1 MILFNLMENLF
12 LYGCSDFYIKKYIM
26 NINKVNRGSEW
37 RKWDLHVHTPLSI
50 EQEYGGNT
58 PENWERFISDLERL
72 PSEIK
77 IIGIND
83 YIFIDGYKKV
93 LDEKQKGR
101 LSNIELILPVI
112 ELRIDKFA
120 NVSEDDPLERI
131 NFHIIFSNELTSE
144 QIESQFLNALSAEYK
159 LETEYDYD
167 NESDWSGVI
176 TRENIELLGKK
187 LIESSKGK
195 IKGSPLKIGFNS
207 LNIPYEKLMDKLK
220 NPLLKNKFLTA
231 VGKVEW
237 DTMRWDGSPAEKKNI
252 INRANF
258 VFSAS
263 PTVELAVKARE
274 SLKNQ
279 NVNHKLLHC
288 SDAHIF
294 INNLQNT
301 KEKELGHCF
310 TWIKADPTFEGLK
323 QIIYE
328 PEERVRIQD
337 EKPDFKED
345 KEIIDKVKFISPNN
359 KFSNEEIY
367 FNPNLNVIIGGKSSG
382 KSILLYSIA
391 KTLLADTKDKLLFK
405 NNGEER
411 YSIKSIDSG
420 FDFEI
425 TTKAGFS
432 QKISDREEGHNSL
445 IPNIK
450 YIPQNELVKLAEPEL
465 SGKGE
470 SLNKLVRNLICE
482 DTDSKQ
488 KYNDFIKNVKQ
499 YDKEREEL
507 IDSYFDTLDNIQ
519 KLEAE
524 LKTKSNKEVLQTNI
538 KTNSEKVEE
547 LNKKA
552 GLSDEQ
558 IQQYKNFQEQQQ
570 QNQKR
575 RDLLNSDL
583 SQTNAFFQELN
594 KELSNLQERKNTF
607 LRSIHKNE
615 FRSYYQD
622 KLKFIDD
629 SIVQL
634 QGLISEIGIIINSE
648 GKRIFN
654 TDNIFKEE
662 LKQINN
668 EKSNIEEE
676 LKLYQQ
682 NEEIKKQ
689 IRTLEESIEIDG
701 KLLAEIDSLN
711 KKIEEKRQSIEEI
724 KTKLF
729 DLYKNSYNEYIDIV
743 EQLKN
748 RTIELEKDGLQIRG
762 VTQFNFPKFRRE
774 IISFTHGTYNDN
786 NKYCILDE
794 NRSRIFETNYDEL
807 ISNISK
813 MFNEIMTSEYRIKTI
828 SKKEAVKKL
837 LDDYFYDYWEIT
849 YKNDKLGEMSTG
861 KASFVILML
870 IIGLSKSKSPIL
882 IDQPEDNLDNRSVSE
897 NIISYLRNKKIER
910 QIILVTHNANIVV
923 NADAENVIVANQ
935 KGQNDKETS
944 SIYKFDYINGAIE
957 NTFAKIEA
965 ETDLLKSMGIKEHIA
980 DIVEGGKE
988 AFKNRERKYGF

>member
-1 MILFNLMENLF
+1 MTT
-12 LYGCSDFYIKKYIM
+12 
-26 NINKVNRGSEW
+26 NIAINRGSEW
-37 RKWDLHVHTPLSI
+37 RKWDLHIHTKNTNKNDQFTSSNMEDFLYEFFKKAIEKKISAIGITDYFSI
-50 EQEYGGNT
+50 DRYRDVVDYQENIDDKKDGEGKQLFN
-58 PENWERFISDLERL
+58 EDERKYIKNIFLFPNIELRML
-72 PSEIK
+72 PST
-77 IIGIND
+77 D
-83 YIFIDGYKKV
+83 
-93 LDEKQKGR
+93 KGR
-101 LSNIELILPVI
+101 LINIHFIFNP
-112 ELRIDKFA
+112 KF
-120 NVSEDDPLERI
+120 V
-131 NFHIIFSNELTSE
+131 T
-144 QIESQFLNALSAEYK
+144 K
-159 LETEYDYD
+159 LENDFFGELKNQDNFKMNRQGIIDY
-167 NESDWSGVI
+167 
-176 TRENIELLGKK
+176 GKK
-187 LIESSKGK
+187 LK
-195 IKGSPLKIGFNS
+195 P
-207 LNIPYEKLMDKLK
+207 NITDNGIAYKEGI
-220 NPLLKNKFLTA
+220 NKFALDVKTIKNLLDKNSEIEENSI
-231 VGKVEW
+231 VIVSNSSN
-237 DTMRWDGSPAEKKNI
+237 DGASGLQKHYDLFENEDGGLDGVRKTIYEISDAI
-252 INRANF
+252 
-258 VFSAS
+258 FSANPKDIKFFLGRKS
-263 PTVELAVKARE
+263 QDTDGYNNNVYLKDIKEVIDRVG
-274 SLKNQ
+274 SLKPCL
-279 NVNHKLLHC
+279 VG
-288 SDAHIF
+288 SDAHKED
-294 INNLQNT
+294 NLFT
-301 KEKELGHCF
+301 KF
-310 TWIKADPTFEGLK
+310 TWIKADLTFEGLK

-328 PEERVRIQD
+328 PEERVRIQ
-337 EKPDFKED
+337 EEEPDFKED
-345 KEIIDKVKFISPNN
+345 KEIIDKVKFISLNN

-367 FNPNLNVIIGGKSSG
+367 LNPNLNVIIGGKSSG

-411 YSIKSIDSG
+411 YSLKSIDSG

-425 TTKAGFS
+425 TTKAGIS
-432 QKISDREEGHNSL
+432 QKISDREDGHNSL

-488 KYNDFIKNVKQ
+488 KYDDFIKNVKQ

-507 IDSYFDTLDNIQ
+507 INSYFETLDNIQ
-519 KLEAE
+519 NLETE

-570 QNQKR
+570 KNQKR
-575 RDLLNSDL
+575 RELFNSDF
-583 SQTNAFFQELN
+583 SQTNTFLQELN

-607 LRSIHKNE
+607 LQSIHKNE
-615 FRSYYQD
+615 FRGYYQD

-634 QGLISEIGIIINSE
+634 QGLISEIGTIINSE
-648 GKRIFN
+648 GKRVFN
-654 TDNIFKEE
+654 TDNIFNKELE
-662 LKQINN
+662 QINY

-676 LKLYQQ
+676 LKPYQQ
-682 NEEIKKQ
+682 NEDIKKQ
-689 IRTLEESIEIDG
+689 IRILEEFIENDG
-701 KLLAEIDSLN
+701 KLLSEIDSLN
-711 KKIEEKRQSIEEI
+711 KKIEEKRQSIETI
-724 KTKLF
+724 KANLF
-729 DLYKNSYNEYIDIV
+729 ELYKNSHYEYINIIR
-743 EQLKN
+743 QLKD
-748 RTIELEKDGLQIRG
+748 RTIELEKDGLRIRG
-762 VTQFNFPKFRRE
+762 IAQFNFPKFRRE

-786 NKYCILDE
+786 DKYCILDE

-837 LDDYFYDYWEIT
+837 LNDYFYDYWEIT

-988 AFKNRERKYGF
+988 AFKNREKKYGF

>member
-1 MILFNLMENLF
+1 MTT
-12 LYGCSDFYIKKYIM
+12 
-26 NINKVNRGSEW
+26 NIAANRGSEW
-37 RKWDLHVHTPLSI
+37 RKWDLHFHTPSSYDYKDKSVTNQKIIDILAENKISVVAITDHHTMDIDRIKNLQQLGKDKGITVLPGIEFCSELGGSESIHFIGIFSEKSDFSTIWTKIQGKHNLTKADIECKGNERIVCNFVDTCKTIIELGGIISVHAGSKSNSI
-50 EQEYGGNT
+50 ESIKSNLLVKQETKTTLLSDYVSILELGK
-58 PENWERFISDLERL
+58 PE
-72 PSEIK
+72 
-77 IIGIND
+77 
-83 YIFIDGYKKV
+83 
-93 LDEKQKGR
+93 DEKVYQEKVFP
-101 LSNIELILPVI
+101 S
-112 ELRIDKFA
+112 
-120 NVSEDDPLERI
+120 
-131 NFHIIFSNELTSE
+131 
-144 QIESQFLNALSAEYK
+144 
-159 LETEYDYD
+159 
-167 NESDWSGVI
+167 
-176 TRENIELLGKK
+176 
-187 LIESSKGK
+187 
-195 IKGSPLKIGFNS
+195 IGF
-207 LNIPYEKLMDKLK
+207 KLPIIICSDNHNVK
-220 NPLLKNKFLTA
+220 NY
-231 VGKVEW
+231 
-237 DTMRWDGSPAEKKNI
+237 
-252 INRANF
+252 
-258 VFSAS
+258 
-263 PTVELAVKARE
+263 
-274 SLKNQ
+274 SLKEN
-279 NVNHKLLHC
+279 C
-288 SDAHIF
+288 
-294 INNLQNT
+294 
-301 KEKELGHCF
+301 
-310 TWIKADPTFEGLK
+310 WIKADPTFEGLK

-328 PEERVRIQD
+328 PEERVRIQ
-337 EKPDFKED
+337 EEEPDFKEN
-345 KEIIDKVKFISPNN
+345 KEIINKVKFISLNN

-367 FNPNLNVIIGGKSSG
+367 LNPNLNVIIGGKSSG

-411 YSIKSIDSG
+411 YSLKSIDSG

-425 TTKAGFS
+425 TTKAGIS
-432 QKISDREEGHNSL
+432 QKISDREDGHNSL

-465 SGKGE
+465 NGKGE

-558 IQQYKNFQEQQQ
+558 IQQYKSIQEQQQ

-575 RDLLNSDL
+575 RDLLNSDF
-583 SQTNAFFQELN
+583 SQTNAFLQELN

-607 LRSIHKNE
+607 LQSIHKNE
-615 FRSYYQD
+615 FRDYYQD

-648 GKRIFN
+648 GKKIFN

-682 NEEIKKQ
+682 NEEVKKQ
-689 IRTLEESIEIDG
+689 IRVLEESIANDVKLLSEIDI
-701 KLLAEIDSLN
+701 LDN
-711 KKIEEKRQSIEEI
+711 KIKEKRLSIETI
-724 KTKLF
+724 KANLF
-729 DLYKNSYNEYIDIV
+729 ELYKNSHYEYINIIR
-743 EQLKN
+743 QLKD
-748 RTIELEKDGLQIRG
+748 RTIELEKDGLRIRG
-762 VTQFNFPKFRRE
+762 IAQFNFPKFRRE
-774 IISFTHGTYNDN
+774 IINFTHGTYSDND
-786 NKYCILDE
+786 KYCICEED
-794 NRSRIFETNYDEL
+794 RSRIFETNYDEL

-813 MFNEIMTSEYRIKTI
+813 MFNEIMTNEYRIKTI

-988 AFKNRERKYGF
+988 AFKNREKKYGF

>member
-1 MILFNLMENLF
+1 MTT
-12 LYGCSDFYIKKYIM
+12 
-26 NINKVNRGSEW
+26 NIAINRGSEW
-37 RKWDLHVHTPLSI
+37 RKWDLHVHTKGPNKNDQFSSSNMEDFLYEFFKKAIEKEISAIGITDYFSI
-50 EQEYGGNT
+50 DRYRDVVNYQENIDDKKDGDGKQLFN
-58 PENWERFISDLERL
+58 EDERKYIKNIFLFPNIELRML
-72 PSEIK
+72 PST
-77 IIGIND
+77 D
-83 YIFIDGYKKV
+83 
-93 LDEKQKGR
+93 KGR
-101 LSNIELILPVI
+101 LINIHFIFNP
-112 ELRIDKFA
+112 KF
-120 NVSEDDPLERI
+120 V
-131 NFHIIFSNELTSE
+131 T
-144 QIESQFLNALSAEYK
+144 K
-159 LETEYDYD
+159 LENDFFGELKNQDDFKMNRQGIIDY
-167 NESDWSGVI
+167 
-176 TRENIELLGKK
+176 GKK
-187 LIESSKGK
+187 LK
-195 IKGSPLKIGFNS
+195 P
-207 LNIPYEKLMDKLK
+207 NITDNGIVYREGI
-220 NPLLKNKFLTA
+220 NKFTLDVKTIKNLLDKNSEIEENSI
-231 VGKVEW
+231 VVVSNSSS
-237 DTMRWDGSPAEKKNI
+237 DGASGLQKHYDLFENEDGGLDGVRKTIYEISNAIFSANPKDIKFFLGRKSQGTDGYNNDVYLKDIEEV
-252 INRANF
+252 INR
-258 VFSAS
+258 VG
-263 PTVELAVKARE
+263 
-274 SLKNQ
+274 SLKPCL
-279 NVNHKLLHC
+279 VG
-288 SDAHIF
+288 SDAH
-294 INNLQNT
+294 
-301 KEKELGHCF
+301 KESDLFAKF
-310 TWIKADPTFEGLK
+310 TWIKADLTFEGLK

-328 PEERVRIQD
+328 PEERVKIQ
-337 EKPDFKED
+337 EEEPDFKED
-345 KEIIDKVKFISPNN
+345 KEIIDKVKFISLNN

-367 FNPNLNVIIGGKSSG
+367 LNPNLNVIIGGKSSG

-411 YSIKSIDSG
+411 YSLKSIDSG

-425 TTKAGFS
+425 TTKAGIS
-432 QKISDREEGHNSL
+432 QKISDREDGHNSL

-465 SGKGE
+465 NGKGE

-488 KYNDFIKNVKQ
+488 KYNDFIERVRG
-499 YDKEREEL
+499 YDKNRDNL
-507 IDSYFDTLDNIQ
+507 IDNYFDTLDDIQ
-519 KLEAE
+519 KLEVE

-558 IQQYKNFQEQQQ
+558 IQQYKNIQEQQQ

-575 RDLLNSDL
+575 RDLLNSDFY
-583 SQTNAFFQELN
+583 QTNAFLQELN
-594 KELSNLQERKNTF
+594 KELSNLQERKSTF
-607 LRSIHKNE
+607 LQSIHKNE
-615 FRSYYQD
+615 FRGYYQD

-629 SIVQL
+629 SIDQL
-634 QGLISEIGIIINSE
+634 QGLISEIEIIINFE
-648 GKRIFN
+648 GKRVFN

-668 EKSNIEEE
+668 EKSNIEEK

-682 NEEIKKQ
+682 NEEVKKQ

-701 KLLAEIDSLN
+701 KLLSEIDSLN

-774 IISFTHGTYNDN
+774 IINFTHGKYSDND
-786 NKYCILDE
+786 KYCICEED
-794 NRSRIFETNYDEL
+794 RSRIFETNYDEL

-988 AFKNRERKYGF
+988 AFKNREKKYGF

>member
-1 MILFNLMENLF
+1 
-12 LYGCSDFYIKKYIM
+12 M
-26 NINKVNRGSEW
+26 NIDKINRGSEW
-37 RKWDLHVHTPLSI
+37 RKWDLHVHIPETKLNNQYKSESNVWREFCERI
-50 EQEYGGNT
+50 EKSDVDVFGITDYFSL
-58 PENWERFISDLERL
+58 ENYTKFINEFLQIYPNST
-72 PSEIK
+72 
-77 IIGIND
+77 
-83 YIFIDGYKKV
+83 KV
-93 LDEKQKGR
+93 FFP
-101 LSNIELILPVI
+101 NIEF
-112 ELRIDKFA
+112 RIADK
-120 NVSEDDPLERI
+120 NKDGEHI
-131 NFHIIFSNELTSE
+131 QFHIIFSNQEE
-144 QIESQFLNALSAEYK
+144 IVNKIPQFLTRLPLISTDDINLTKKYCCKEDLEKIGYKKAMVRFEETISTLEENFSLHDYIIVGLSSGYGSLRPGKDDTKGGEYAK
-159 LETEYDYD
+159 EIDKKCGVFFGSSKDTDFYLNKIPGRDSFNLPPKPVFNGSDSHSFEHID
-167 NESDWSGVI
+167 NK
-176 TRENIELLGKK
+176 LGKK
-187 LIESSKGK
+187 YEKK
-195 IKGSPLKIGFNS
+195 DNKGSICDYS
-207 LNIPYEKLMDKLK
+207 EI
-220 NPLLKNKFLTA
+220 
-231 VGKVEW
+231 
-237 DTMRWDGSPAEKKNI
+237 
-252 INRANF
+252 
-258 VFSAS
+258 
-263 PTVELAVKARE
+263 
-274 SLKNQ
+274 
-279 NVNHKLLHC
+279 
-288 SDAHIF
+288 
-294 INNLQNT
+294 
-301 KEKELGHCF
+301 

-345 KEIIDKVKFISPNN
+345 KEIIDKVKFISSNN
-359 KFSNEEIY
+359 KFSNKEIY
-367 FNPNLNVIIGGKSSG
+367 LNPNLNVIIGGKSSG

-405 NNGEER
+405 NNNEER
-411 YSIKSIDSG
+411 YNLKSIDSD
-420 FDFEI
+420 FNFEI
-425 TTKAGFS
+425 TTKAGIS
-432 QKISDREEGHNSL
+432 QKMLDRENDNSV

-488 KYNDFIKNVKQ
+488 KYDDFIKNVKQ

-558 IQQYKNFQEQQQ
+558 IQQYKNFQKQQQ

-575 RDLLNSDL
+575 RELFNSDF
-583 SQTNAFFQELN
+583 SQTNAFLQELN

-607 LRSIHKNE
+607 LQSIHKNE
-615 FRSYYQD
+615 FRGYYQD

-634 QGLISEIGIIINSE
+634 QGLISEIGASINTE
-648 GKRIFN
+648 GKRVFD
-654 TDNIFKEE
+654 TDNIFNKELE
-662 LKQINN
+662 QINY

-676 LKLYQQ
+676 LKPYQQ
-682 NEEIKKQ
+682 NEEVKKQ
-689 IRTLEESIEIDG
+689 IRTLEEFIKNDG
-701 KLLAEIDSLN
+701 KLLSEIDSLN
-711 KKIEEKRQSIEEI
+711 KKLETKRQSIEKI

-729 DLYKNSYNEYIDIV
+729 DLYEKSYCEYKNIV

-748 RTIELEKDGLQIRG
+748 RTKELEKDGLRIRG
-762 VTQFNFPKFRRE
+762 IAQFNFPKFRRE
-774 IISFTHGTYNDN
+774 IINFTHGTYSDND
-786 NKYCILDE
+786 KYCICEED
-794 NRSRIFETNYDEL
+794 RSRIFETNYDEL

-957 NTFAKIEA
+957 NTFAKIET

>member
-1 MILFNLMENLF
+1 MTT
-12 LYGCSDFYIKKYIM
+12 
-26 NINKVNRGSEW
+26 NIAINRGSEW
-37 RKWDLHVHTPLSI
+37 RKWDLHIHTKNTNKNDQFTSSNMEDFLYEFFKKAIEKKISAIGITDYFSI
-50 EQEYGGNT
+50 DRYRDVVDYQENIDDKKDGEGKQLFN
-58 PENWERFISDLERL
+58 EDERKYIKNIFLFPNIELRML
-72 PSEIK
+72 PST
-77 IIGIND
+77 D
-83 YIFIDGYKKV
+83 
-93 LDEKQKGR
+93 KGR
-101 LSNIELILPVI
+101 LINIHFIFNP
-112 ELRIDKFA
+112 KF
-120 NVSEDDPLERI
+120 V
-131 NFHIIFSNELTSE
+131 T
-144 QIESQFLNALSAEYK
+144 K
-159 LETEYDYD
+159 LENDFFGELKNQDNFKMNRQGIIDY
-167 NESDWSGVI
+167 
-176 TRENIELLGKK
+176 GKK
-187 LIESSKGK
+187 LK
-195 IKGSPLKIGFNS
+195 P
-207 LNIPYEKLMDKLK
+207 NITDNGIAYKEGI
-220 NPLLKNKFLTA
+220 NKFALDVKTIKNLLDKNSEIEENSI
-231 VGKVEW
+231 VIVSNSSN
-237 DTMRWDGSPAEKKNI
+237 DGASGLQKHYDLFENEDGGLDGVRKTIYEISDAI
-252 INRANF
+252 
-258 VFSAS
+258 FSANPKDIKFFLGRKS
-263 PTVELAVKARE
+263 QDTDGYNNNVYLKDIKEVIDRVG
-274 SLKNQ
+274 SLKPCL
-279 NVNHKLLHC
+279 VG
-288 SDAHIF
+288 SDAHKED
-294 INNLQNT
+294 NLFT
-301 KEKELGHCF
+301 KF
-310 TWIKADPTFEGLK
+310 TWIKADLTFEGLK

-328 PEERVRIQD
+328 PEERVRIQ
-337 EKPDFKED
+337 EEEPDFKED
-345 KEIIDKVKFISPNN
+345 KEIIDKVKFISLNN

-367 FNPNLNVIIGGKSSG
+367 LNPNLNVIIGGKSSG

-405 NNGEER
+405 NNWEER
-411 YSIKSIDSG
+411 YSLKSIDSG

-425 TTKAGFS
+425 TTKAGIS
-432 QKISDREEGHNSL
+432 QKISDREDGHNSL

-488 KYNDFIKNVKQ
+488 KYDDFIKNVKQ
-499 YDKEREEL
+499 YDNEREEL
-507 IDSYFDTLDNIQ
+507 INSYFETLDNIQ
-519 KLEAE
+519 NLETE

-570 QNQKR
+570 KNQKR
-575 RDLLNSDL
+575 RELFNSDF
-583 SQTNAFFQELN
+583 SQTNTFLQELN

-607 LRSIHKNE
+607 LQSIHKNE
-615 FRSYYQD
+615 FRGYYQD

-634 QGLISEIGIIINSE
+634 QGLISEIGTIINSE
-648 GKRIFN
+648 GKRVFN
-654 TDNIFKEE
+654 TDNIFNKELE
-662 LKQINN
+662 QINY

-676 LKLYQQ
+676 LKPYQQ
-682 NEEIKKQ
+682 NEDIKKQ
-689 IRTLEESIEIDG
+689 IRILEEFIENDG
-701 KLLAEIDSLN
+701 KLLSEIDSLN
-711 KKIEEKRQSIEEI
+711 KKIEEKRQSIETI
-724 KTKLF
+724 KANLF
-729 DLYKNSYNEYIDIV
+729 ELYKNSHYEYINIIR
-743 EQLKN
+743 QLKD
-748 RTIELEKDGLQIRG
+748 RTIELEKDGLRIRG
-762 VTQFNFPKFRRE
+762 IAQFNFPKFRRE

-786 NKYCILDE
+786 DKYCILDE

-837 LDDYFYDYWEIT
+837 LNDYFYDYWEIT

-988 AFKNRERKYGF
+988 AFKNREKKYGF

>member
-1 MILFNLMENLF
+1 MTT
-12 LYGCSDFYIKKYIM
+12 
-26 NINKVNRGSEW
+26 NIAINRGSEW
-37 RKWDLHVHTPLSI
+37 RKWDLHFHTPSSYDYRDKSVTN
-50 EQEYGGNT
+50 Q
-58 PENWERFISDLERL
+58 
-72 PSEIK
+72 K
-77 IIGIND
+77 IIDILAENKISVVAITDHHTMDIDRIQNLQQLGKDKGITVLPGIEFLAD
-83 YIFIDGYKKV
+83 ARGKDPIHFIGIFSDT
-93 LDEKQKGR
+93 
-101 LSNIELILPVI
+101 SNISYIWGQLKNTTNI
-112 ELRIDKFA
+112 K
-120 NVSEDDPLERI
+120 
-131 NFHIIFSNELTSE
+131 
-144 QIESQFLNALSAEYK
+144 QIEGSNRK
-159 LETEYDYD
+159 H
-167 NESDWSGVI
+167 NEVYCDLI
-176 TRENIELLGKK
+176 DTMK
-187 LIESSKGK
+187 LI
-195 IKGSPLKIGFNS
+195 
-207 LNIPYEKLMDKLK
+207 
-220 NPLLKNKFLTA
+220 
-231 VGKVEW
+231 
-237 DTMRWDGSPAEKKNI
+237 
-252 INRANF
+252 
-258 VFSAS
+258 
-263 PTVELAVKARE
+263 
-274 SLKNQ
+274 
-279 NVNHKLLHC
+279 
-288 SDAHIF
+288 
-294 INNLQNT
+294 
-301 KEKELGHCF
+301 KELGGITTIHAGSKTNNIENITNSLPHAIAQKEDIVDLVDIYELGKVTDKEGYIKNVFPNIGKYIPMIIASDNHDIKNYSLKENC
-310 TWIKADPTFEGLK
+310 WIKADPTFEGLK

-328 PEERVRIQD
+328 PEERVRIQ
-337 EKPDFKED
+337 EEEPDFKEN
-345 KEIIDKVKFISPNN
+345 KEIINKVKFISPNN
-359 KFSNEEIY
+359 KFSNKEIY

-411 YSIKSIDSG
+411 YNLKSIDSD
-420 FDFEI
+420 FNFEI
-425 TTKAGFS
+425 TTKADIP
-432 QKISDREEGHNSL
+432 QKMSDREDGHNSL

-558 IQQYKNFQEQQQ
+558 IQQYKSIQEQQQ

-575 RDLLNSDL
+575 RDLLNSDF
-583 SQTNAFFQELN
+583 SQTNAFLQELN

-607 LRSIHKNE
+607 LQSIHKNE
-615 FRSYYQD
+615 FRDYYQD
-622 KLKFIDD
+622 KLKFIND

-648 GKRIFN
+648 GKKIFN

-682 NEEIKKQ
+682 NEEVKKQ
-689 IRTLEESIEIDG
+689 IRVLEESIANDVKLLSEIDI
-701 KLLAEIDSLN
+701 LDN
-711 KKIEEKRQSIEEI
+711 KIKEKRLSIETI
-724 KTKLF
+724 KANLF
-729 DLYKNSYNEYIDIV
+729 ELYKNSHYEYINIIR
-743 EQLKN
+743 QLKD
-748 RTIELEKDGLQIRG
+748 RTIELEKDGLRIRG
-762 VTQFNFPKFRRE
+762 IAQFNFPKFRRE
-774 IISFTHGTYNDN
+774 IINFTHGTYSDND
-786 NKYCILDE
+786 KYCICEED
-794 NRSRIFETNYDEL
+794 RSRIFETNYDEL

-813 MFNEIMTSEYRIKTI
+813 MFNEIMTSKYRIKTI

-988 AFKNRERKYGF
+988 AFKNREKKYGFN

>member
-1 MILFNLMENLF
+1 MTT
-12 LYGCSDFYIKKYIM
+12 
-26 NINKVNRGSEW
+26 NIAVNRGSEW

-77 IIGIND
+77 VIGIND

-120 NVSEDDPLERI
+120 NVSENEPFKRV
-131 NFHIIFSNELTSE
+131 NFHIIFSNELTPE
-144 QIESQFLNALSAEYK
+144 IIQEQFLNSLSCEYI
-159 LETEYDYD
+159 L
-167 NESDWSGVI
+167 NSDLHDKSIWNGTI
-176 TRENIELLGKK
+176 TIKSITDLGQK
-187 LIESSKGK
+187 IIDSSNGK
-195 IKGSPLKIGFNS
+195 INGSPLKIGFNS
-207 LNIPYEKLMDKLK
+207 LNIPYNKLLEKLE
-220 NPLLKNKFLTA
+220 NSYLKNKFLTA
-231 VGKVEW
+231 VGKTEW
-237 DTMRWDGSPAEKKNI
+237 DTMRWDGSVADKKNV

-274 SLKNQ
+274 SLKSQ
-279 NVNHKLLHC
+279 SVNHKLLHC
-288 SDAHIF
+288 SDAHTF

-328 PEERVRIQD
+328 YGERVRIQD

-345 KEIIDKVKFISPNN
+345 KEIIDEIRFISPSN
-359 KFSNEEIY
+359 KFRNGTIY
-367 FNPNLNVIIGGKSSG
+367 LNPNLNVIIGGKSSG

-432 QKISDREEGHNSL
+432 QKISDREKDDYSV

-470 SLNKLVRNLICE
+470 SLNKIVRHLIRE
-482 DTDSKQ
+482 DYDSNE

-507 IDSYFDTLDNIQ
+507 IDNYFDTLDNIQ

-558 IQQYKNFQEQQQ
+558 IQQYKSIQEQQQ

-575 RDLLNSDL
+575 RDLLNSDF
-583 SQTNAFFQELN
+583 SQTNAFLQELN

-607 LRSIHKNE
+607 LQSIHKNE
-615 FRSYYQD
+615 FRGYYQD

-654 TDNIFKEE
+654 TDNIFKKE
-662 LKQINN
+662 LKQINY

-676 LKLYQQ
+676 LKPYQQ
-682 NEEIKKQ
+682 NEDIKKQ
-689 IRTLEESIEIDG
+689 IRTLEEFIENDG
-701 KLLAEIDSLN
+701 KLLSEIDSLN

-786 NKYCILDE
+786 DKYCILDE

-837 LDDYFYDYWEIT
+837 LNDYFYDYWEIT

-882 IDQPEDNLDNRSVSE
+882 IDQPEDNLDNRSVTKDLV
-897 NIISYLRNKKIER
+897 SYLKMKKIER

-935 KGQNDKETS
+935 KGQNDKETNTP
-944 SIYKFDYINGAIE
+944 YQFDYINGAIE
-957 NTFAKIEA
+957 NTFKDPE
-965 ETDLLKSMGIKEHIA
+965 EQELLKSMGIREHITE
-980 DIVEGGKE
+980 ILEGGE
-988 AFKNRERKYGF
+988 TAFKNREKKYGF

>member
-1 MILFNLMENLF
+1 MTT
-12 LYGCSDFYIKKYIM
+12 
-26 NINKVNRGSEW
+26 NIAVNRGSEW

-58 PENWERFISDLERL
+58 PENWERFISDLEKL

-77 IIGIND
+77 VIGIND

-120 NVSEDDPLERI
+120 NVSENEPFKRV

-159 LETEYDYD
+159 LETEYDYY
-167 NESDWSGVI
+167 NESDWGGVI

-263 PTVELAVKARE
+263 PTVELAVRARE
-274 SLKNQ
+274 SLKSQ
-279 NVNHKLLHC
+279 SVNYKLLHC
-288 SDAHIF
+288 SDAHTF

-328 PEERVRIQD
+328 YGERVRIQD

-345 KEIIDKVKFISPNN
+345 KEIIDEIRFISPSN
-359 KFSNEEIY
+359 KFRNGKIY
-367 FNPNLNVIIGGKSSG
+367 LNPNLNVIIGGKSSG

-405 NNGEER
+405 NNEEER
-411 YSIKSIDSG
+411 YSLKSIDSG

-425 TTKAGFS
+425 TTKAGIS
-432 QKISDREEGHNSL
+432 QKTSDREDGHNSL

-488 KYNDFIKNVKQ
+488 KYDDFIKNVKQ

-507 IDSYFDTLDNIQ
+507 INSYFETLDNIQ
-519 KLEAE
+519 NLETE

-558 IQQYKNFQEQQQ
+558 IHQYKNFQEQQQ

-575 RDLLNSDL
+575 RELFNSDF
-583 SQTNAFFQELN
+583 SQTNAFLQELN

-607 LRSIHKNE
+607 LQSIHKNE
-615 FRSYYQD
+615 FRGYYQD

-634 QGLISEIGIIINSE
+634 QGLISEIGTIINSE
-648 GKRIFN
+648 GKRVFN
-654 TDNIFKEE
+654 TDNIFNKELE
-662 LKQINN
+662 QINY

-676 LKLYQQ
+676 LKPYQQ
-682 NEEIKKQ
+682 NEDIKKQ
-689 IRTLEESIEIDG
+689 IRILEEFIENDG
-701 KLLAEIDSLN
+701 KLLSEIDSLN
-711 KKIEEKRQSIEEI
+711 KKIEEKRQSIETI
-724 KTKLF
+724 KANLF
-729 DLYKNSYNEYIDIV
+729 ELYKNSHYEYINIIR
-743 EQLKN
+743 QLKD
-748 RTIELEKDGLQIRG
+748 RTIELEKDGLRIRG
-762 VTQFNFPKFRRE
+762 IAQFNFPKFRRE

-786 NKYCILDE
+786 DKYCILDE

-837 LDDYFYDYWEIT
+837 LNDYFYDYWEIT

-988 AFKNRERKYGF
+988 AFKNREKKYGF

>member
-1 MILFNLMENLF
+1 MTT
-12 LYGCSDFYIKKYIM
+12 
-26 NINKVNRGSEW
+26 NIAINRGSEW
-37 RKWDLHVHTPLSI
+37 RKWDLHVHTKGTNKNDQFSSSNMEDFLYEFFKKAIEKEISAIGITDYFSI
-50 EQEYGGNT
+50 DRYRDVVNYQENIDDKKDGDGKQLFN
-58 PENWERFISDLERL
+58 EDERKYIKNIFLFPNIELRML
-72 PSEIK
+72 PST
-77 IIGIND
+77 D
-83 YIFIDGYKKV
+83 
-93 LDEKQKGR
+93 KGR
-101 LSNIELILPVI
+101 LINIHFIFNP
-112 ELRIDKFA
+112 KF
-120 NVSEDDPLERI
+120 V
-131 NFHIIFSNELTSE
+131 T
-144 QIESQFLNALSAEYK
+144 K
-159 LETEYDYD
+159 LENDFFGELKNQDDFKMNRQGIIDY
-167 NESDWSGVI
+167 
-176 TRENIELLGKK
+176 GKK
-187 LIESSKGK
+187 LK
-195 IKGSPLKIGFNS
+195 P
-207 LNIPYEKLMDKLK
+207 NITDNGIAYREGI
-220 NPLLKNKFLTA
+220 NKFTLDVKTIKNLLDKNSEIEENSI
-231 VGKVEW
+231 VVVSNSSS
-237 DTMRWDGSPAEKKNI
+237 DGASGLQKHYDLFENEDGGLDGVRKTIYEISNAIFSANPKDIKFFLGRKSQGTDGYNNDVYLKDIEEV
-252 INRANF
+252 INR
-258 VFSAS
+258 VG
-263 PTVELAVKARE
+263 
-274 SLKNQ
+274 SLKPCL
-279 NVNHKLLHC
+279 VG
-288 SDAHIF
+288 SDAH
-294 INNLQNT
+294 
-301 KEKELGHCF
+301 KESDLFAKF
-310 TWIKADPTFEGLK
+310 TWIKADLTFEGLK

-328 PEERVRIQD
+328 PEERVKIQ
-337 EKPDFKED
+337 EEEPDFKED
-345 KEIIDKVKFISPNN
+345 KEIIDKVKFISLNN

-367 FNPNLNVIIGGKSSG
+367 LNPNLNVIIGGKSSG

-411 YSIKSIDSG
+411 YSLKSIDSG

-425 TTKAGFS
+425 TTKAGIS
-432 QKISDREEGHNSL
+432 QKISDREDGHNSL

-465 SGKGE
+465 NGKGE

-488 KYNDFIKNVKQ
+488 KYNDFIERVRG
-499 YDKEREEL
+499 YDKNRDNL
-507 IDSYFDTLDNIQ
+507 IDNYFDTLDDIQ
-519 KLEAE
+519 KLEVE

-558 IQQYKNFQEQQQ
+558 IQQYKNIQEQQQ

-575 RDLLNSDL
+575 RDLLNSDFY
-583 SQTNAFFQELN
+583 QTNAFLQELN
-594 KELSNLQERKNTF
+594 KELSNLQERKSTF
-607 LRSIHKNE
+607 LQSIHKNE
-615 FRSYYQD
+615 FRGYYQD

-629 SIVQL
+629 SIDQL
-634 QGLISEIGIIINSE
+634 QGLISEIEIIINFE
-648 GKRIFN
+648 GKRVFN

-668 EKSNIEEE
+668 EKSNIEEK

-682 NEEIKKQ
+682 NEEVKKQ

-701 KLLAEIDSLN
+701 KLLSEIDSLN

-774 IISFTHGTYNDN
+774 IINFTHGKYSDND
-786 NKYCILDE
+786 KYCICEED
-794 NRSRIFETNYDEL
+794 RSRIFETNYDEL

-988 AFKNRERKYGF
+988 AFKNREKKYGF